1 MAQET
6 RREMLGAAAIV
17 AVSVIAGSL
26 VLANSLD
33 RVTRQLDLT
42 TGRLEEIRT
51 AVADAKDAL
60 ANLPTAA
67 PARAARSGPDPNRRY
82 TVNTAGSPAR
92 GPAGAA
98 ITVVEFS
105 DFQ

>member
-1 MAQET
+1 MDSGRQ
-6 RREMLGAAAIV
+6 LLFAAAIV
-17 AVSVIAGSL
+17 GLAVIAGSL
-26 VLANSLD
+26 VLARSLD
-33 RVTRQLDLT
+33 RVTEQLDGT
-42 TGRLEEIRT
+42 TARLEAIRG

-67 PARAARSGPDPNRRY
+67 PARAARSGPDPNKRY
-82 TVNTAGSPAR
+82 KVNTAGSPAK

>member
-1 MAQET
+1 MDSGRQ
-6 RREMLGAAAIV
+6 LVIAAAIV
-17 AVSVIAGSL
+17 GVAIIAGSL
-26 VLANSLD
+26 LLAQSLN
-33 RVTRQLDLT
+33 RVTQQLDGT
-42 TGRLEEIRT
+42 TARLEAIRG

-82 TVNTAGSPAR
+82 TVNTAGSPSR